1 MKVLGNLPIIKDVNS
16 VYPFGAAIKNQTETE
31 QGTPA
36 IREIYNDVLMN
47 IYKILQL
54 TGVNPSNKEDNNYNG
69 YQIIEALKKLPNSL
83 NDIEQILTLDGTVW
97 TVPFDLQYLPN
108 KYMFV
113 ARASEDYNPT
123 ITYTFKGLGVT
134 ELPFN
139 NINGFSA
146 TDELLV
152 IIDTSGVRSYSL
164 NKPTEAS
171 SIVYTGTGQ
180 VVTFNDL
187 NTVYYYNNNF
197 SSGWLVAD
205 TPNSCDIL
213 NIVRLFASKGT
224 LEIKD
229 IFIHNNTI
237 VCFCFDPS
245 DSTYFIYDVDLTKLT
260 VSFNIELSNDADSY
274 YDPVAYMDENGDLW
288 MTNRGNLN
296 GGVNNNEVY
305 KFVRNGLGIF
315 TFNSTITLDVSFV
328 KTRNAAI
335 KHGFLYTHFEL
346 YLNKYNLTTGALTS
360 SVYFPAIGQ
369 LMQLNGEVY
378 FNSGYIAKRFD
389 L

>member
-1 MKVLGNLPIIKDVNS
+1 MKVLGNLPIIKDINS

-54 TGVNPSNKEDNNYNG
+54 TGVTPSNEEDNNDNG

-83 NDIEQILTLDGTVW
+83 NDIEQVLTLDGTVW

-108 KYMFV
+108 KYKFV
-113 ARASEDYNPT
+113 ARASEDYNPA

-139 NINGFSA
+139 PINGFSA

-164 NKPTEAS
+164 NKLTEAS
-171 SIVYTGTGQ
+171 SIIYTGMGQ

-187 NTVYYYNNNF
+187 NTVYYYSN
-197 SSGWLVAD
+197 GWLFTD
-205 TPNSCDIL
+205 TPNSYDIL
-213 NIVRLFASKGT
+213 NIVRLFASSGT

-229 IFIHNNTI
+229 VFIHNNTI
-237 VCFCFDPS
+237 VCFCFEPS
-245 DSTYFIYDVDLTKLT
+245 NSAYFIYDVDLTELT
-260 VSFNIELSNDADSY
+260 VSFNVELSNDADTDY
-274 YDPVAYMDENGDLW
+274 GPTAYMDENGDLW
-288 MTNRGNLN
+288 ITNKGNLN
-296 GGVNNNEVY
+296 GGINDNEVS
-305 KFVRNGLGIF
+305 KFVRNGSGVF

-328 KTRNAAI
+328 KTTNAAI
-335 KHGFLYTHFEL
+335 KSGFLYTYFEA
-346 YLNKYNLTTGALTS
+346 YLNKYSLTTGSLAS
-360 SVYFPAIGQ
+360 SMYLPADIGQ

-378 FNSGYIAKRFD
+378 YNSGDIAKKFD

>member
-1 MKVLGNLPIIKDVNS
+1 MKVLGNLPIIKDSNS

-47 IYKILQL
+47 NYKMLQL
-54 TGVNPSNKEDNNYNG
+54 TGVTPSNEEDNNTNG

-113 ARASEDYNPT
+113 ARASEDYNPA

-139 NINGFSA
+139 PINGFNA

-164 NKPTEAS
+164 NKLTEAS
-171 SIVYTGTGQ
+171 SIVYTGMGQ

-187 NTVYYYNNNF
+187 NTVYYYSN
-197 SSGWLVAD
+197 GWLFND
-205 TPNSCDIL
+205 MPNSYDIL
-213 NIVRLFASKGT
+213 NIVRLFASSVT

-229 IFIHNNTI
+229 VFIHNNTI
-237 VCFCFDPS
+237 VCFCFEPS
-245 DSTYFIYDVDLTKLT
+245 NSAYFIYDVDLVELT
-260 VSFNIELSNDADSY
+260 VSFNVELSNDTDTDY
-274 YDPVAYMDENGDLW
+274 GPVAYMDENGDLW
-288 MTNRGNLN
+288 ITNKGNLN
-296 GGVNNNEVY
+296 GGASDNEVS
-305 KFVRNGLGIF
+305 KFVRNGSGIF

-328 KTRNAAI
+328 KTTNAAI
-335 KHGFLYTHFEL
+335 KSGFLYNYFEA
-346 YLNKYNLTTGALTS
+346 YLNKYFLTTGALAS
-360 SVYFPAIGQ
+360 SMYLPADIGQ
-369 LMQLNGEVY
+369 LMQLNGEIY
-378 FNSGYIAKRFD
+378 YNSGEVAKRFV